1 MFTSRPVDM
10 SFEIGGTLISTS
22 LGFERRLPYDLEG
35 EFGGIVEILFEE
47 GFFLRVAVGHADAE
61 DGGRDAVGV
70 EEVRV

>member
-1 MFTSRPVDM
+1 MGDF
-10 SFEIGGTLISTS
+10 

-61 DGGRDAVGV
+61 DGGRDAVAEDEASVKTELARASCGSS
-70 EEVRV
+70 